1 MVLENQVYYYDE
13 SHNAAQLA
21 KYFGFEHHKLYL
33 DAKKTQASIE
43 EIIDASDE
51 PFADSSA
58 IPMHMIAKETSQHI
72 KVALSGDGGDEIFGG
87 YRKYIAYR
95 WNLLTNFIPDIFT
108 KSLGATLPNLKNNL
122 FNENLRKL
130 KRLLLNS
137 DKSLKKM
144 QINFLDQLSNIE
156 FEKIYGLK
164 KSNIEKKIDSNV
176 EIYKDNLNEIL
187 ARDVTFSLSG
197 DMLVKVDRYSMQHS
211 LEGKVTFLDKDLVD
225 YAFSI
230 PGKK

>member
-1 MVLENQVYYYDE
+1 MKYLE
-13 SHNAAQLA
+13 
-21 KYFGFEHHKLYL
+21 
-33 DAKKTQASIE
+33 
-43 EIIDASDE
+43 
-51 PFADSSA
+51 
-58 IPMHMIAKETSQHI
+58 
-72 KVALSGDGGDEIFGG
+72 G

-95 WNLLTNFIPDIFT
+95 WNILTNFIPDIFT
-108 KSLGATLPNLKNNL
+108 KSLGSYLPNLKNNL

-144 QINFLDQLSNIE
+144 QVNFLDQLSNVE
-156 FEKIYGLK
+156 FEKIYGLNK
-164 KSNIEKKIDSNV
+164 TNIEKKIDSNV

-211 LEGKVTFLDKDLVD
+211 LESKVTF
-225 YAFSI
+225 F
-230 PGKK
+230 